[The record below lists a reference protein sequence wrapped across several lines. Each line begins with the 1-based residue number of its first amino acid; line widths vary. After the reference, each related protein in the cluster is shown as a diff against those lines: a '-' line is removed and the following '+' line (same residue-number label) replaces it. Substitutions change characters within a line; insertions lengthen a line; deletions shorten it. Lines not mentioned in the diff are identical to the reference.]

1 MTDPAPAQEMRRF
14 RRNGA
19 EEPIL
24 TRHFGYDIQMRIVL
38 MISLKQPR
46 PATAHPK
53 HDHPSHRDLPDLSRY
68 TGAVDDM
75 QTMGLSLSRDRLCLV
90 QLSPGD
96 GSADVVQIPPH
107 ARDAPNLKLLADAGV
122 LKIFHFARFD
132 LAMLYNA
139 FGVMP
144 EPVYCTKIASRL
156 SRTYT
161 DKHGLKDLVREV
173 LGQEISKQ
181 QQSSDWGAPDLTDAQ
196 ISYAAADVLYLPA
209 LKERLDTMLA
219 REGRE
224 KLAAACFR
232 FLPDRVRL
240 DIAGF
245 ADEDI
250 FAHS

>member
-1 MTDPAPAQEMRRF
+1 MRRF

-24 TRHFGYDIQMRIVL
+24 TRHFGYDIQMRRAYDFL
-38 MISLKQPR
+38 E
-46 PATAHPK
+46 ATEAG
-53 HDHPSHRDLPDLSRY
+53 DGASQGIPSMTIRLHRGDLPDLSRY
-68 TGAVDDM
+68 TGTVAIDTE
-75 QTMGLSLSRDRLCLV
+75 TMGLSLSRDRLCLV

-96 GSADVVQIPPH
+96 GSADVVQIPAY
-107 ARDAPNLKLLADAGV
+107 ARDAPNLKKLLADPSV

-173 LGQEISKQ
+173 LGHEISKQ

-196 ISYAAADVLYLPA
+196 ISYAAADVLYLHA
-209 LKERLDTMLA
+209 LKERLDTMLV

-240 DIAGF
+240 DLAGF
-245 ADEDI
+245 
-250 FAHS
+250 